1 MINPCL
7 DCKRKAK
14 CKKWCNYKRDY
25 NKHRKRIMKE
35 NKHLYNFDTFLKTL
49 DNVEV
54 VNDS

>member
-7 DCKRKAK
+7 DCKRKTK

-35 NKHLYNFDTFLKTL
+35 NKHLYNFEEFLKWL
-49 DNVEV
+49 DQEAETI
-54 VNDS
+54 